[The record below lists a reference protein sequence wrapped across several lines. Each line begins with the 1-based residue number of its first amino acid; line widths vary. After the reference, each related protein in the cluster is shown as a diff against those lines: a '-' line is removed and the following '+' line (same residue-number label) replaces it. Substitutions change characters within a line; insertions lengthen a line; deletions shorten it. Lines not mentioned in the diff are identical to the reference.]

1 MNSRVRWVGRDETT
15 RTEQTR
21 SSAISATMD
30 KAPGPSAPRSDAEF
44 IAPPLRL
51 AAARAAR

>member
-30 KAPGPSAPRSDAEF
+30 NAPGPSAPKPDAAF

-51 AAARAAR
+51 AAGRAAQ